1 MKQVIIISL
10 FALLCY
16 GCQHSD
22 KTENS
27 ASNLIQDTIHDTVYC
42 VMPSEWLS
50 DYEFEI
56 IQALNDL
63 DCNERLN
70 MNLPSDE
77 PKFYCSSS
85 ILALLK
91 DTTTHPFYFYRIE
104 QRFRED
110 PNRCS
115 LQDSISRWL
124 LFQKLYIWPLGIQD
138 CYLPDDPMG
147 LLPETHH
154 LIDKY
159 IDRDEG
165 QDFYSLASY
174 SSSAYCYDVVNYIFS
189 LPPKEQLKI
198 IGEYYLLASQM
209 LKSNDE

>member
-16 GCQHSD
+16 GCHHSSN
-22 KTENS
+22 TEYL
-27 ASNLIQDTIHDTVYC
+27 ASNQIQDTIHDTVYC
-42 VMPSEWLS
+42 VMSSEWLS

-77 PKFYCSSS
+77 PKFYCSRS
-85 ILALLK
+85 ILAALK
-91 DTTTHPFYFYRIE
+91 DTSHPLYFYRIE
-104 QRFRED
+104 QKFRED

-124 LFQKLYIWPLGIQD
+124 LFQKLYIWPLGIQN

-165 QDFYSLASY
+165 QDFYSLTSY
-174 SSSAYCYDVVNYIFS
+174 NSSAYCYDVVNYIFS

-198 IGEYYLLASQM
+198 IGEYYLLASKM
-209 LKSNDE
+209 LETNDE